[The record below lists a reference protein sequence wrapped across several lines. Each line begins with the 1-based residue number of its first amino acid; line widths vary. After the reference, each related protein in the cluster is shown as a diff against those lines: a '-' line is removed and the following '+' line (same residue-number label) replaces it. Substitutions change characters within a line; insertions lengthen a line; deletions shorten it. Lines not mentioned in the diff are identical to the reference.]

1 MASAAKRRALP
12 EVEGSES
19 GSESGQG
26 SDGSGGDSD
35 EEVHEEVQVDFEAH
49 TISDLDCNG
58 IKRLLQQ
65 LFLKASVNITEL
77 ADLIIQQ
84 NHIGSVI
91 RQAEIS
97 DEGSEEDDE
106 DGVFGFITVLNLT
119 ERKGT
124 ESIEQIKDLVLSQ
137 CKTHY
142 PTAAE
147 QLEKILNDNS
157 KPVNFLISERFVNV
171 PPQIALPLH
180 KQLQAE
186 LLDAQRTNKPCGKC
200 HYYLVMSKACVEA
213 GKKKPHQRGKQ
224 KEELLFANAEDEFFY
239 EQSIMK
245 FSYSVEEDS
254 DSCLSGR
261 WAFDDVPMKPLRIV
275 MLIPANCLNAVMD
288 KFKEYLS
295 V

>member
-12 EVEGSES
+12 QAEASES

-35 EEVHEEVQVDFEAH
+35 EELHEEVQVDFEAH

-97 DEGSEEDDE
+97 DEGSEDDE

-147 QLEKILNDNS
+147 QLEKILNDTS

-200 HYYLVMSKACVEA
+200 HYYLLMSKACVEA
-213 GKKKPHQRGKQ
+213 RKKKPHQRGKQ
-224 KEELLFANAEDEFFY
+224 KDDLLFANAEDEFFY